1 VPHVLGRPNGLSRFF
16 SLEGP
21 NGPSFDMWGAGRPTY
36 VFIFIYLFIYSFLF
50 LVFYFL
56 LFFFYSIFCSFLWTL
71 KNILLH
77 FLFLATIYESIG

>member
-36 VFIFIYLFIYSFLF
+36 VFIFI
-50 LVFYFL
+50 FYFL
-56 LFFFYSIFCSFLWTL
+56 FFYFIFIFRFLFFFSFFYSIFCSFL
-71 KNILLH
+71 
-77 FLFLATIYESIG
+77 